1 MIIHLLNGHFLSQIP
16 QLFAVHHSPISLL
29 KTHEIFLIT
38 PTLPTSCHT
47 LVFPAFIDRRWT
59 KSPNARQRPRMNLWL
74 AAAAAMAA
82 LAVLAAANP
91 GWNMDNDDEDAKEQK
106 KPEVNNG
113 V

>member
-1 MIIHLLNGHFLSQIP
+1 
-16 QLFAVHHSPISLL
+16 
-29 KTHEIFLIT
+29 
-38 PTLPTSCHT
+38 
-47 LVFPAFIDRRWT
+47 
-59 KSPNARQRPRMNLWL
+59 MNLWL

-113 V
+113 VQDGVIVLSFPLT